1 MTKLCDHLNR
11 IINFFGLQDYLG
23 LKITGDWLRQ
33 ELIKSF
39 DLEMQGFSIM
49 NFSLNNKEINEY
61 IEN

>member
-11 IINFFGLQDYLG
+11 VINFFGLQDYLG

-39 DLEMQGFSIM
+39 DQEIQGFSIM
-49 NFSLNNKEINEY
+49 NFSLNKTS
-61 IEN
+61 